1 VTPRKLSVDEL
12 FYKAEDYF
20 SRKLG
25 TKAINSHQLFKRLP
39 ILKYNKAEVTATLP
53 VIKKSR
59 FMT

>member
-25 TKAINSHQLFKRLP
+25 TKASNSHQLFKRLP
-39 ILKYNKAEVTATLP
+39 ILKYNKA
-53 VIKKSR
+53 
-59 FMT
+59 